1 MTISENPKISFY
13 LMVLTYAFGA
23 AGIAIGFSTVSD
35 DPPSLSAAAL
45 LGAGVPGVLS
55 WLRHSVFNRSD
66 AIRMGWDLGR
76 RNPFQI
82 EVGLANL
89 AWGLLAILAVVL
101 DWGIVAEGAAIL
113 VFGLYL
119 ALPSVMVAFSPA
131 GDRGH
136 RPGPTIAMAL
146 AGIFLAIL
154 GVQGITA

>member
-1 MTISENPKISFY
+1 MISENPRISLV
-13 LMVLTYAFGA
+13 LMILTYAFGA
-23 AGIAIGFSTVSD
+23 VGIAIGFSTVAD
-35 DPPSLSAAAL
+35 DPPSLSTAAL

-66 AIRMGWDLGR
+66 AKRMGWDLGR

-89 AWGLLAILAVVL
+89 AWGILAILAVVL
-101 DWGIVAEGAAIL
+101 DWGIVAEGAAL
-113 VFGLYL
+113 MVFGLYL
-119 ALPSVMVAFSPA
+119 ALSSVMVAFSPP

-136 RPGPTIAMAL
+136 RLGPTTAMAL
-146 AGIFLAIL
+146 AGVFLVIL